1 MGEKQ
6 INEAIQQRVEGI
18 CEILYNKKALDIIAI
33 HVADKTIIA
42 DWFVICSGRAVSQV
56 KALCDE
62 LDEKSLTLGLTL
74 RRSEGYSE
82 GKWIVLDYSDIL
94 VHIFYP
100 EERKYYNM
108 ERLWD
113 EGGGAIRYSE
123 QKDAEAKTAV
133 PATRKQAEEAVSM
146 EEVELRGIVKRFA
159 QSGWDLI
166 AQPSKEY
173 LDGAD
178 CREELVE
185 AVRQA
190 DEECGSCGCEYDAL
204 YKRFLVITSEQ

>member
-1 MGEKQ
+1 MGEKT
-6 INEAIQQRVEGI
+6 NADAIRQRTEGI
-18 CEILYNKKALDIIAI
+18 CEILYNKKALDIVAI

-56 KALCDE
+56 KALADE
-62 LDEKSLTLGLTL
+62 LDEKAPLLGLDL
-74 RRSEGYSE
+74 RRSEGYTE
-82 GKWIVLDYSDIL
+82 GKWVVLDYADIL

-123 QKDAEAKTAV
+123 QKDAEAKA
-133 PATRKQAEEAVSM
+133 AADKRKHAKEENSM

-166 AQPSKEY
+166 AQPAKDY

-204 YKRFLVITSEQ
+204 YKRFLVLVSEQ